1 MRRLFLFTLPLLL
14 VAAPAVF
21 AQGILPA
28 SAAGW
33 SSAAASNSTNSDTAG
48 LQNLQQI
55 AGPATAALKE
65 YEIESAESVTYSH
78 GGSDSFVAVAYGFK
92 DTAGAYGAYS
102 YLRTPD
108 MAPAS
113 LTQHSSISS
122 GRALALT
129 GNLVLEFTGK
139 TLHGDADAIE
149 LLVAEAGGHAH
160 WGGYPALPQRLPTK
174 DLIPRTDHFVWGP
187 VALDQFLPV
196 AQGDWLGLA
205 RGADAELA
213 RYRLEGR
220 DATFVV
226 ADYPTP
232 QMAAAQL
239 AELET
244 QLGVIVDDGKSMG
257 ASSAEA
263 SASPIYAHRD
273 GTMIALVVNAP
284 SQKAANLLL
293 DRFHSGLV
301 LTWNIPVIEK
311 AQPSMV
317 TIVIGTFYG
326 AGEIC
331 LFTLGGG
338 ILFAGIRLLIKRMW
352 PGRIFDRAFDLEI
365 IELGL
370 GSRPIKGSDLYQMR
384 PPT

>member
-1 MRRLFLFTLPLLL
+1 MRRLFLLTLPLLL
-14 VAAPAVF
+14 LAAPTVF

-28 SAAGW
+28 SVEGW
-33 SSAAASNSTNSDTAG
+33 SSAAALNSANSGVAG
-48 LQNLQQI
+48 LQNLKQI
-55 AGPATAALKE
+55 AGSATAALQE
-65 YEIESAESVTYSH
+65 YEIESAESATYSR
-78 GGSDSFVAVAYGFK
+78 GSDSFVAVAYGFK

-102 YLRTPD
+102 FLRTPD
-108 MAPAS
+108 MAPAR
-113 LTQHSSISS
+113 LTQHSSISPE
-122 GRALALT
+122 RALALT
-129 GNLVLEFTGK
+129 GNLVLQFAGK
-139 TLHGDADAIE
+139 TLHRDADAIE

-160 WGGYPALPQRLPTK
+160 WGGYPALPQRLPAQ

-187 VALDQFLPV
+187 VALDQFLPL

-213 RYRLEGR
+213 RYRLGGR

-232 QMAAAQL
+232 QVAAAQFSELQTNL
-239 AELET
+239 A
-244 QLGVIVDDGKSMG
+244 VVNVDTTGNG
-257 ASSAEA
+257 NAHSAL
-263 SASPIYAHRD
+263 SAQRSVYAHRD

-284 SQKAANLLL
+284 SQKAAKFLL

-301 LTWNIPVIEK
+301 LTWNVPVIEK

-317 TIVIGTFYG
+317 TIVIGTFQG

-338 ILFAGIRLLIKRMW
+338 ILFAGIRLLIKRLW
-352 PGRIFDRAFDLEI
+352 PGRVFDRALDLEI

-370 GSRPIKGSDLYQMR
+370 GSRPVKGNDLYQMK
-384 PPT
+384 PPI